1 MKNNC
6 LIIDDEPLASNVIK
20 SHLKIFKDFNVLAVC
35 QDALEA
41 YSYLTNN
48 KNPKVD
54 LMFLDINMPEI
65 SGIDLLKTLDHKP
78 LTVITTAYREFAV
91 EGFELD
97 VFDYLVKPIAFNRF
111 AKTISKIEQHFDLVN
126 THTIT
131 VPENEDDYLFV
142 KVDKKMVKVYLSDI
156 LYIESLK
163 DYVRIVATSENL
175 ITHSN
180 IGNFTSSLPNE
191 KFVRIHRSYTVAL
204 ARISAVEGNNVI
216 IGNKIIP
223 IGRNYQTEIKKLIL
237 KPAV

>member
-20 SHLKIFKDFNVLAVC
+20 SHLKIFKDFNVLAIC

-111 AKTISKIEQHFDLVN
+111 AKTINKIEQHFDLVN
-126 THTIT
+126 THTTT

-142 KVDKKMVKVYLSDI
+142 KVDKKMVKVYFSDI

-163 DYVRIVATSENL
+163 DYVRIVSTTENL

-180 IGNFTSSLPNE
+180 IGNFTANLPSE

-204 ARISAVEGNNVI
+204 ARINAVEGNNVI